1 MRTMTKTASCLVL
14 AAAMTAPAYAELADP
29 PYFNLWLGT
38 AGNQQVG
45 QGDYLLLCG
54 TSGGCNGDTLADA
67 DGIGT
72 GYAIFR
78 TAAPNSGAGSGH
90 IDPFL
95 RFQHN
100 EGAALGSATT
110 EAAFNTSASPDIG
123 TIFNSDLTV
132 YSANQAK
139 DIDAGKDF
147 NHAIRLGDLIVDEDG
162 YFTFRLDINEPGGT
176 KSNILLDELQIFV
189 AASATLNQYVLDETT
204 PSPNGTGAPVSGSLL
219 GATKI
224 WDMDYNKFTGGIGDN
239 NNGTSVIGGGN
250 TVNAANQRLG
260 GITLDS
266 VKSSGPSNGSGDFD
280 MEFLLHSSLFS
291 GISQDSYVYLY
302 NFMGQADSVGP
313 NSAGEAGAGF
323 EEWAAT
329 LKTGPDAP
337 PPDGGGVPEPSTA
350 FLMAA
355 GIVGLFRAQ
364 RSKSAKT
371 G

>member
-14 AAAMTAPAYAELADP
+14 AAAITAPAYAELDDA

-54 TSGGCNGDTLADA
+54 TAGGCNSDTIADA
-67 DGIGT
+67 NGIGT

-78 TAAPNSGAGSGH
+78 TATPNAGAGSGH

-100 EGAALGSATT
+100 EGAALGNATT
-110 EAAFNTSASPDIG
+110 EAAFNTSNTDIG
-123 TIFNSDLTV
+123 TITNPNTNPDTTF
-132 YSANQAK
+132 ANQAK

-189 AASATLNQYVLDETT
+189 AASDQLNAYVMDTASNLQ
-204 PSPNGTGAPVSGSLL
+204 NGAPINGDLT

-224 WDMDYNKFTGGIGDN
+224 WDMDFNKLAGGIGDT
-239 NNGTSVIGGGN
+239 NNGTTVGN
-250 TVNAANQRLG
+250 SASQRLG

-280 MEFLLHSSLFS
+280 MDFLLHSSLFN

-302 NFMGQADSVGP
+302 NFMGQADSPGP

-337 PPDGGGVPEPSTA
+337 PGGGGGVPEPSTA

-364 RSKSAKT
+364 RSKT

>member
-14 AAAMTAPAYAELADP
+14 AAAMTAPAYAELDDS
-29 PYFNLWLGT
+29 PYFNLWSGT

-45 QGDYLLLCG
+45 QGDYVLLCG
-54 TSGGCNGDTLADA
+54 TSGGCNGDTVADA
-67 DGIGT
+67 NGIGT
-72 GYAIFR
+72 GYAIFK

-100 EGAALGSATT
+100 EGAALGNATT

-123 TIFNSDLTV
+123 TIYNSDLTV

-139 DIDAGKDF
+139 DVDAGKDF

-189 AASATLNQYVLDETT
+189 AASATLNQYVLDKAVNQ
-204 PSPNGTGAPVSGSLL
+204 PDGDPVSGSLT
-219 GATKI
+219 GATKKI
-224 WDMDYNKFTGGIGDN
+224 WDMDYNKFANGIGKS
-239 NNGTSVIGGGN
+239 GT
-250 TVNAANQRLG
+250 TVGASPNLRLG

-291 GISQDSYVYLY
+291 GPGITDDSYVYLY
-302 NFMGQADSVGP
+302 NFMGQADSPGP
-313 NSAGEAGAGF
+313 NNAGEAGAGF

-329 LKTGPDAP
+329 LKTAPDTP
-337 PPDGGGVPEPSTA
+337 PPGGGGVPEPGTA